1 MSTWYVIN
9 LYPIGTVVGKEIL
22 TPILILTSASRHV
35 KGLKARTIEQSLLLI
50 TCSQLFYLPCCT
62 TAATICKIVV
72 AMYGPGITLQA
83 AAWGV

>member
-9 LYPIGTVVGKEIL
+9 PYPMGTIVDKEIL
-22 TPILILTSASRHV
+22 APVLVVTSASRHV
-35 KGLKARTIEQSLLLI
+35 EGIKARTIEQSLLLI

-62 TAATICKIVV
+62 TAATVCKIVV

-83 AAWGV
+83 AAWRV